1 MTAHP
6 TLTADE
12 IFEEVIVAPRR
23 AFPVLPDT
31 RVIERPGWLQIV
43 TPSIKTGGLNEV
55 IYSALPD
62 DEAEAIIDATLA
74 QYRELGLKFRWNAG
88 PGSAPADLGTRLLR
102 CGLVES
108 WGRGMAR
115 TIDDTIVA
123 DAAIAVDAVDATNV
137 DVFSRVMAEGWDTE
151 VTAIAALNRA
161 LVAAPGVRTESRQ
174 RMFIAS
180 CDREPAATASY
191 VALPRSAYL
200 VGGVVLPRFR
210 GRGLYRALVN
220 ARLVDARARGLVLA
234 TSHAREATSAPILER
249 LGFTTVCRF
258 PLYFG

>member
-1 MTAHP
+1 MVA
-6 TLTADE
+6 TLTDDE

-23 AFPVLPDT
+23 AFPVLPDM

-62 DEAEAIIDATLA
+62 DEADAIIDATIA
-74 QYRELGLKFRWNAG
+74 QYRDLGLKFRWNAG
-88 PGSAPADLGTRLLR
+88 PSSAPADLGARLSR
-102 CGLVES
+102 RGLVES

-115 TIDDTIVA
+115 PIDDSITVDPAITVA
-123 DAAIAVDAVDATNV
+123 AVDATNV
-137 DVFSRVMAEGWDTE
+137 DVFSRVMAEGWDGDLA
-151 VTAIAALNRA
+151 AIAALNAA
-161 LVAAPGVRTESRQ
+161 LVAPERGQ

-180 CDREPAATASY
+180 CDGEPAATASY

-200 VGGVVLPRFR
+200 IGGVVLPRFR
-210 GRGLYRALVN
+210 GRGLYRALVR